1 MKTKEVER
9 IARSW
14 YAAPIMQEHR
24 STLMRHIAVLAG
36 PVMMA
41 MLTQTI
47 INQIDHIL
55 VGHLPNGEATPGQ
68 TAVQISQIYLW
79 MFGGMLA
86 SIAVGTQT
94 LTARR
99 HGEGQPEQ
107 AGAVAT
113 NSLLVS
119 LVASIVVGALCWLAA
134 PVLMKLVSKDETVRS
149 LGIPFV
155 RWRFINIPGMV
166 LFAAL
171 KAFFDAIGKTWVA
184 LVGALLMNC
193 TNLILCVVLMYGTAS
208 PGLPGIDA
216 IHRTALAW
224 AGGTLPRLGVPGAG
238 MAAMISSYLGLG
250 VLLICALLLAR
261 RPYVIFRGR
270 NFSWTLARKLATLS
284 LPSGL
289 ATLFGMSGFA
299 FVVLVVGKVDKLAG
313 HGPGRT
319 IFSTATSNIINVL
332 LLIFMSCIGFG
343 TATATLVSQQLGA
356 KKPEK
361 AKRYVHLSVLMGV
374 VFYGCLGVFIFAFAP
389 HILRI
394 WNPGD
399 MQVLAIATPILR
411 VLCFMM
417 PFFVTAIVFTQ
428 ALYGAG
434 NTRFVMIVE
443 LILHF
448 VCLIPLCYALAIWFH
463 LGIWGAWA
471 AMILYVVLLAGTMF
485 LKFRSGTW
493 QHIQL

>member
-1 MKTKEVER
+1 
-9 IARSW
+9 
-14 YAAPIMQEHR
+14 MQEQR

-55 VGHLPNGEATPGQ
+55 IGHLPQNEATPGQ

-99 HGEGQPEQ
+99 CGERQPEQ

-119 LVASIVVGALCWLAA
+119 LVASIVIATLCWLAA
-134 PVLMKLVSKDETVRS
+134 PILMKLVNKDETVRA
-149 LGIPFV
+149 LGIPFL

-166 LFAAL
+166 MFAAL
-171 KAFFDAIGKTWVA
+171 KAFFDAIGKTWVS
-184 LVGALLMNC
+184 LLGALFMNFM
-193 TNLILCVVLMYGTAS
+193 NLILCVVLMYGNEN
-208 PGLPGIDA
+208 PNIPIIDTL
-216 IHRTALAW
+216 HRLALTW
-224 AGGTLPRLGVPGAG
+224 SGGSLPRLGVSGAG
-238 MAAMISSYLGLG
+238 MAAMISSYLGFAT
-250 VLLICALLLAR
+250 LLVCAIIWAR
-261 RPYVIFRGR
+261 RPYFIFRLS
-270 NFSWTLARKLATLS
+270 NFSWSLARKLVAIS
-284 LPSGL
+284 IPSGL

-299 FVVLVVGKVDKLAG
+299 FVIFVVGKVDKLAG
-313 HGPGRT
+313 HGPGQT

-332 LLIFMSCIGFG
+332 LLVFMSCIGFA

-356 KKPEK
+356 KRQHV
-361 AKRYVHLSVLMGV
+361 AKRYVHLSLLMGL
-374 VFYGCLGVFIFAFAP
+374 VFYGCLGVVMFVFAP
-389 HILRI
+389 QILRF

-399 MQVLAIATPILR
+399 MRVLAIATPILR
-411 VLCFMM
+411 VLCCMM
-417 PFFVTAIVFTQ
+417 PCFVIAIVFTQ

-434 NTRFVMIVE
+434 NTRFVMVVE
-443 LILHF
+443 LVLHF
-448 VCLIPLCYALAIWFH
+448 FCLIPLCYALAIWFH

-471 AMILYVVLLAGTMF
+471 ALILYVALLAGTMF